1 MVQRHFTRFIALGV
15 LIAVGSCGS
24 QAQSSDQSAFL
35 ILRSQVTSIAEN
47 IAARIRPGLVD
58 STYIRVGVEARTNQM
73 MVENVFLDVFGKAG
87 LKSSLA
93 RADMATGSL
102 VQVHVIDQMVSY
114 AATASGKFQ
123 RSVQTVLE
131 ARFRAAA
138 RDDMMYLGS
147 FQRALTDT
155 VQQPED
161 LRKYGIAG
169 KSPTGDTNSF
179 FEKVAGPILMIAGAF
194 LIVYLFFTVR
204 N

>member
-1 MVQRHFTRFIALGV
+1 MVQRHFTGFIALAV
-15 LIAVGSCGS
+15 LIAGGWCKS

-35 ILRSQVTSIAEN
+35 ILRSQVMSIAEA

-58 STYIRVGVEARTNQM
+58 STYVRIGVEARTNQM

-93 RADMATGSL
+93 RADMTTGSL
-102 VQVHVIDQMVSY
+102 VQVHVIDQTVSY
-114 AATASGKFQ
+114 AMTASGKFQ
-123 RSVQTVLE
+123 RGVQTALE
-131 ARFRAAA
+131 ARFRVAA

-161 LRKYGIAG
+161 LRKYGIPG
-169 KSPTGDTNSF
+169 EGPKGDPNSF
-179 FEKVAGPILMIAGAF
+179 FEKVAGPILMIAGTF